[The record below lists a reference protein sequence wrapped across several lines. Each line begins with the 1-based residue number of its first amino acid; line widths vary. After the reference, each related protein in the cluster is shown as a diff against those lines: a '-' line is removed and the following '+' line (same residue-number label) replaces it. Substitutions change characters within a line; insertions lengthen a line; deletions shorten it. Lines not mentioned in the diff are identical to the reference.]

1 MRHGRFVFTVVF
13 LLLHLSSGALL
24 GQERALGRYDFQH
37 YYNYDELT
45 AFMTDIHNAYP
56 ELTTLTSLA
65 TSQMGREV
73 WMLVVNNPATGAP
86 EEKPGFFANQ
96 IHAGEVIAAASGQ
109 YTIWYLLS
117 RYGEDDEVTR
127 IVDNLSLYLVPRL
140 DVDGAEAYLTGM
152 PAGVDPNPVD
162 SDSDGLFDEDPPQD
176 IDGDG
181 FIVQMR
187 QVDPLGEWKASSEDP
202 RIMVRRM
209 ADETQGTFYT
219 TYTEGI
225 DDDGDE
231 EYNEDS
237 FSSRFLSNRNYPWNW
252 QPDVLQG
259 GGGKFPMEES
269 ITRAEVDF
277 VAANP
282 HIAIYLQHHCCGR
295 IILRPPTTGPDADF
309 RFRNDL
315 EVYQVATARALEHSG
330 WNLGTSVFDWDQARQ
345 AGANRKRTQAYR
357 DKDGNIRNAPYGMYP
372 IPETNGLDFS
382 DPSNWDQRDRG
393 YFAYGS
399 SLETMYLVFG
409 IFSLADEHWRE
420 PDYNWDG
427 LVTEIERLKW
437 SDEELDG
444 ALFIDW
450 HEFEHP
456 TLGAVEIGGWK
467 RSKVSPPEGE
477 LVERE
482 CEAGNRYTVYLAT
495 LAPRVEIS
503 VGEVEVV
510 DQAAGLYQVDL
521 SVKNLGALRTAT
533 EQGEWLGVV
542 EPVLLE
548 VLPSDNVEILSG
560 EIRVDLGQINGASE
574 SEKITYLLRLT
585 APASAGTLDVSVWS
599 QRAGRD
605 SAVVGI
611 GR

>member
-1 MRHGRFVFTVVF
+1 MRYGRLHFAIVF
-13 LLLHLSSGALL
+13 LLVQVSTGALF
-24 GQERALGRYDFQH
+24 GQERALGRYDFRH
-37 YYNYDELT
+37 YYTYDELT
-45 AFMTDIHNAYP
+45 AYLTDINEAYP

-73 WMLVVNNPATGAP
+73 WMLVINNPETGAP
-86 EEKPGFFANQ
+86 EEKPGFFVNQ

-109 YTIWYLLS
+109 YTIWYLLD

-152 PAGVDPNPVD
+152 PAGVDPDPVD
-162 SDSDGLFDEDPPQD
+162 DDSDGSFDEDPPQD
-176 IDGDG
+176 LDGDG

-187 QVDPLGEWKASSEDP
+187 QIDPLGEWKVSSEDP
-202 RIMVRRM
+202 RILVRRM

-225 DDDGDE
+225 DDDGDG

-237 FSSRFLSNRNYPWNW
+237 YSSRFLSNRNYPWNW
-252 QPDVLQG
+252 QPDVLQRG
-259 GGGKFPMEES
+259 GGSYPMEES

-330 WNLGTSVFDWDQARQ
+330 WNLATSVFDWDQAQ
-345 AGANRKRTQAYR
+345 QPGANRKRTQAYR
-357 DKDGNIRNAPYGMYP
+357 DKEGNIRNAPYGMYP
-372 IPETNGLDFS
+372 IPENNALDFS
-382 DPSNWDQRDRG
+382 DPVNWDQRDRG

-427 LVTEIERLKW
+427 LVTEVERLRW
-437 SDEELDG
+437 NDEELGG
-444 ALFIDW
+444 AIFIDW
-450 HEFEHP
+450 HPFEHP
-456 TLGAVEIGGWK
+456 TLGDVEIGGWK

-495 LAPRVEIS
+495 LAPRVELSI
-503 VGEVEVV
+503 GEVEAI
-510 DQAAGLYQVDL
+510 DEQAGLYQLDI

-542 EPVLLE
+542 EPVRLE
-548 VLPSDNVEILSG
+548 VSPSDNVEILSG
-560 EIRVDLGQINGASE
+560 ETRVDLGQINGASE
-574 SEKITYLLRLT
+574 SEETTYVFRVT
-585 APASAGTLDVSVWS
+585 DPASEATVAVSVWS

-605 SAVVGI
+605 STVVRI
-611 GR
+611 NR

>member
-1 MRHGRFVFTVVF
+1 MRHGRFALAMLF
-13 LLLHLSSGALL
+13 LLTPLFTASLR
-24 GQERALGRYDFQH
+24 GQERALGKYDFQH
-37 YYNYDELT
+37 YYLYDELT
-45 AFMTDIHNAYP
+45 AFMTDVHNAYP
-56 ELTTLTSLA
+56 ELTELTSLA

-73 WMLVVNNPATGAP
+73 WMLIINNPATGAP
-86 EEKPGFFANQ
+86 EEKPGFFVNQ

-117 RYGEDDEVTR
+117 RYGEDEEATR

-140 DVDGAEAYLTGM
+140 DVDGAEAYLTGE
-152 PAGVDPNPVD
+152 PAGEDPNPVD

-187 QVDPLGEWKASSEDP
+187 KVDPIGDWKISSEDP
-202 RIMVRRM
+202 RIMAPRM

-219 TYTEGI
+219 TYTEGL
-225 DDDGDE
+225 DDDGDGR
-231 EYNEDS
+231 YNEDS

-252 QPDVLQG
+252 RPDVQQRG
-259 GGGKFPMEES
+259 AGSFPMEES

-315 EVYQVATARALEHSG
+315 EVYQVATARALEQSG
-330 WNLGTSVFDWDQARQ
+330 WNLATSVYDWDQARR
-345 AGANRKRTQAYR
+345 AGANRKGTQAYR
-357 DKDGNIRNAPYGMYP
+357 DKDGNIRNAPFGMYP
-372 IPETNGLDFS
+372 IPESNQLDFS
-382 DPSNWDQRDRG
+382 DPVNWDQRDRG

-399 SLETMYLVFG
+399 SLETMYLIFG

-427 LVTEIERLKW
+427 MVTELERLRW
-437 SDEELDG
+437 NDEELDEQI
-444 ALFIDW
+444 FVDW
-450 HEFEHP
+450 HAFDHP
-456 TLGAVEIGGWK
+456 TLGEVEIGGWK
-467 RSKVSPPEGE
+467 RTKVSPPEGE

-482 CEAGNRYTVYLAT
+482 CEAGNRYTLYLAT
-495 LAPRVEIS
+495 LAPRVALDI
-503 VGEVEVV
+503 GEVEAV
-510 DQAAGLYQVDL
+510 DEAAGLYQFDI
-521 SVKNLGALRTAT
+521 SVENLGALRTAT

-542 EPVLLE
+542 DPVRLE
-548 VLPSDNVEILSG
+548 VSPGSGMEILTG
-560 EIRVDLGQINGASE
+560 ETEVDLGHINGMSASDTT
-574 SEKITYLLRLT
+574 SYLVRLADAT
-585 APASAGTLDVSVWS
+585 EPGDLTVSVWS

-605 SAVVGI
+605 AAVVRI
-611 GR
+611 GG

>member
-1 MRHGRFVFTVVF
+1 MRYGRLVFAIS
-13 LLLHLSSGALL
+13 LLLVQVSTGALL
-24 GQERALGRYDFQH
+24 GQERALERYDFQH
-37 YYNYDELT
+37 YYTYDELT
-45 AFMTDIHNAYP
+45 AFMTDINNAFP

-73 WMLVVNNPATGAP
+73 WMLVINNPETGAP
-86 EEKPGFFANQ
+86 DEKPGFFANQ

-109 YTIWYLLS
+109 YTIWYLLD
-117 RYGEDDEVTR
+117 RYGEDEEVTR

-140 DVDGAEAYLTGM
+140 DVDGAEAYLTGG
-152 PAGVDPNPVD
+152 PAGEDPDPVD

-176 IDGDG
+176 LDGDG

-187 QVDPLGEWKASSEDP
+187 KVDPLGEWKTSTEDP

-209 ADETQGTFYT
+209 ADETQGTFYA

-225 DDDGDE
+225 DDDGDG

-237 FSSRFLSNRNYPWNW
+237 YSSRFLSNRNYPWNW
-252 QPDVLQG
+252 QPDVLQRG
-259 GGGKFPMEES
+259 GGSYPMEES

-330 WNLGTSVFDWDQARQ
+330 WNLATSVFDWDQARQ
-345 AGANRKRTQAYR
+345 PGANRKRTQAYR
-357 DKDGNIRNAPYGMYP
+357 DKEGNIRNAPYGMYP
-372 IPETNGLDFS
+372 IPENNALDFS
-382 DPSNWDQRDRG
+382 DPANWDQRDRG
-393 YFAYGS
+393 YYAYGS

-437 SDEELDG
+437 NDEELDG

-450 HEFEHP
+450 HDFDHP
-456 TLGAVEIGGWK
+456 TLGDVEIGGWR

-482 CEAGNRYTVYLAT
+482 CEAGNRYTVYLAS

-503 VGEVEVV
+503 VGEVEVI
-510 DQAAGLYQVDL
+510 DEAAGLYQVDI

-542 EPVLLE
+542 EPVRLE
-548 VLPSDNVEILSG
+548 VSPSDNVEILSG
-560 EIRVDLGQINGASE
+560 ETKVDLGQIDGTSE
-574 SEKITYLLRLT
+574 SEKTTYVLRVT
-585 APASAGTLDVSVWS
+585 DSVTEATVAVSVWS

-605 SAVVGI
+605 STVVRI
-611 GR
+611 NR